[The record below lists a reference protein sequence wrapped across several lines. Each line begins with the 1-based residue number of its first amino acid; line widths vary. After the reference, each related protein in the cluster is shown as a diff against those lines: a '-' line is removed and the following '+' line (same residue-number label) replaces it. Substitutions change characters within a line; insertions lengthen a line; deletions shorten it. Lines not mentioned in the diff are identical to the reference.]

1 MSEVQRAN
9 AWVNFMSW
17 FGDYADDRLP

>member
-1 MSEVQRAN
+1 MSKVQRAN
-9 AWVNFMSW
+9 AWVNFMAW

>member
-9 AWVNFMSW
+9 AWVNFMAW

>member
-1 MSEVQRAN
+1 MSEVQRAD
-9 AWVNFMSW
+9 AWVNFMAW